1 MSQDMNPQA
10 ESDEAMISAHAS
22 PERSL
27 VALGPLVE
35 RLLAGEFLCA
45 VSDESA
51 FRHLQDERTR
61 EQIDAYLRP
70 LNRRLA
76 TNHEGSVYFLAWR
89 TLDEGARE
97 QLSRQLAD
105 TVNSLLPL
113 LEWLQL
119 VQEALGRDGPA
130 APGDVL
136 KPADFSSRCED
147 HQGLRERLE
156 RLAGDPFFGSQSDQL
171 DAQLKQVFKRL
182 REHGYLLQPHPD
194 RQYYL
199 VTAKIDYLIDL
210 VRFIRDEENLPVDDQ
225 APSGQ
230 ESLL

>member
-1 MSQDMNPQA
+1 MSEAIQPAPAGEA
-10 ESDEAMISAHAS
+10 ERSEGH
-22 PERSL
+22 ELGRSL
-27 VALGPLVE
+27 VSHGPLIE
-35 RLLAGEFLCA
+35 RLLAGEFICA
-45 VSDESA
+45 VSDEGA
-51 FRHLQDERTR
+51 FRHLQDDATR

-76 TNHEGSVYFLAWR
+76 TNHEGSVVFLAWR
-89 TLDEGARE
+89 ALDEGARE
-97 QLSRQLAD
+97 QLSRQLAE

-130 APGDVL
+130 AAGDVL

-156 RLAGDPFFGSQSDQL
+156 RLASDPFFGSQSDQL

-182 REHGYLLQPHPD
+182 KEHGYLLQPHAD

-199 VTAKIDYLIDL
+199 VTAKVDYLIDL

>member
-1 MSQDMNPQA
+1 
-10 ESDEAMISAHAS
+10 MIEH
-22 PERSL
+22 
-27 VALGPLVE
+27 GPLLE
-35 RLLAGEFLCA
+35 RLLAGEFICA

-51 FRHLQDERTR
+51 FCHLQDDELR
-61 EQIDAYLRP
+61 EQLDTYLRP

-76 TNHEGSVYFLAWR
+76 TNDEGSVHFLAWR
-89 TLDEGARE
+89 QLDEGARE

-105 TVNSLLPL
+105 TINSLLPM

-119 VQEALGRDGPA
+119 VQETMGRDGLV

-147 HQGLRERLE
+147 NQGLRERLE
-156 RLAGDPFFGSQSDQL
+156 RLATDPFFGSQSDQL

-182 REHGYLLQPHPD
+182 KEHGYLLQPHAD
-194 RQYYL
+194 RQYFI
-199 VTAKIDYLIDL
+199 VTAKIDYLVDL

-225 APSGQ
+225 PPASQ
-230 ESLL
+230 ENLL

>member
-1 MSQDMNPQA
+1 MSEHTPM
-10 ESDEAMISAHAS
+10 
-22 PERSL
+22 ERSM
-27 VALGPLVE
+27 VEFGPLLE
-35 RLLAGEFLCA
+35 RLLAGEFICA
-45 VSDESA
+45 VSDEGA
-51 FRHLQDERTR
+51 FRRLQDDETR
-61 EQIDAYLRP
+61 ERIDAYLRP

-76 TNHEGSVYFLAWR
+76 SNDEGSVYFLAWR
-89 TLDEGARE
+89 VLDEAARE
-97 QLSRQLAD
+97 QLSRQLGE
-105 TVNSLLPL
+105 TVASLLPL

-130 APGDVL
+130 APGEVL

-147 HQGLRERLE
+147 NQGLRERLE
-156 RLAGDPFFGSQSDQL
+156 RLASDPFFGSQSDQL

-182 REHGYLLQPHPD
+182 KEHGYLLQPHAD

-210 VRFIRDEENLPVDDQ
+210 ARFIRDEENLPVDDQ